1 MKIKRKENYK
11 IYLYQEPSIISDHSK
26 KRVLRT
32 WNLQDW
38 N

>member
-26 KRVLRT
+26 SVLRT